1 MSKTSI
7 AVTISLTFAIL
18 IGAGWALASCTK
30 INAGHVGVSVKK
42 CGGGGVSDAP
52 IPTGYYWR
60 SLFCEDVVEYPTSLQ
75 TLILSDSDS
84 DKSNDSITVNSIE
97 GLPIAVEISLS
108 FTIQPNKVPA
118 IYQKYRAPIGQ
129 ITNVFIRQT
138 IRESLQIEFA
148 KYTAEQIYAEKKEI
162 VRGEAQKFLTSRL
175 GPEGF
180 LVSQFTLNDVRV
192 PQQVKDA
199 INAKVAMTQ
208 DAQKAEAAV
217 RKTRAEAEQR
227 KAQAE
232 GEAAALR
239 TKADAEAY
247 YNQTVSK
254 SLTREFVDYQAQQ
267 RWDGKLPQVTSG
279 GATPFISIPVG
290 GK

>member
-1 MSKTSI
+1 MSKLQITVLVSVVI
-7 AVTISLTFAIL
+7 AIL
-18 IGAGWALASCTK
+18 VGSGAALKSCTR
-30 INAGHVGVSVKK
+30 IDAGHVGVAIKK
-42 CGGGGVSDAP
+42 CSGGGVDKTP
-52 IPTGYYWR
+52 IPTGYYWK
-60 SLFCEDVVEYPTSLQ
+60 SLFCEDVIEYPTSLQ
-75 TLILSDSDS
+75 TIILADNDS
-84 DKSNDSITVNSIE
+84 DKDNNSITVNSIE
-97 GLPIAVEISLS
+97 GLPIAVDVSLS
-108 FTIQPNKVPA
+108 FTLQPNMVPA
-118 IYQKYRAPIGQ
+118 IYQKYRASINQ
-129 ITNVFIRQT
+129 ITGVFIRQT
-138 IRESLQIEFA
+138 MREGMQIEFA

-162 VRGEAQKFLTSRL
+162 VRGEAQKFLTHRL

-180 LVSQFTLNDVRV
+180 IVSQFTLNDVRV

-227 KAQAE
+227 KAAAE

-247 YNQTVSK
+247 YNQTVAK
-254 SLTREFVDYQAQQ
+254 SLSKEFVDFQAQQ

-279 GATPFISIPVG
+279 NSTPFISIPVG
-290 GK
+290 TK

>member
-7 AVTISLTFAIL
+7 AVTVSLVLAIL
-18 IGAGWALASCTK
+18 IGAGWALSSCTK

-42 CGGGGVSDAP
+42 CGGGGVAEAP

-75 TLILSDSDS
+75 TIILADNDS
-84 DKSNDSITVNSIE
+84 DKDNNSITVNSIE
-97 GLPIAVEISLS
+97 GLPIAVDISLS

-118 IYQKYRAPIGQ
+118 IYQKYRASIGQ
-129 ITNVFIRQT
+129 ITGVFIRQT
-138 IRESLQIEFA
+138 IREGLQIEFA

-162 VRGEAQKFLTSRL
+162 VRGEAQKFLTARL

-180 LVSQFTLNDVRV
+180 VVSQFTLNDVRV
-192 PQQVKDA
+192 PQQVKEA